1 MSSEAQTALLPL
13 DQPRTFDVTYL
24 NHKYSLTFDRIS
36 QADWQRFFAGIQTT
50 ASNTKQG
57 KAFSNSREF
66 QLLELAI
73 AKLSRVEIDGTFSA
87 LAKKDRQSFQANR
100 TKASFINTSS
110 RQTSTR

>member
-1 MSSEAQTALLPL
+1 
-13 DQPRTFDVTYL
+13 
-24 NHKYSLTFDRIS
+24 
-36 QADWQRFFAGIQTT
+36 
-50 ASNTKQG
+50 
-57 KAFSNSREF
+57 
-66 QLLELAI
+66 LLELAI